1 MERYLEL
8 FQKANDYFKTADHL
22 AYVTYEL
29 VQEPKLLLTILD
41 NLNLAL
47 KHKTDSLL
55 EYERLY
61 KRISPIPQNQELKL
75 NLAEKCLRRYNLSN
89 EMIHLIREV
98 NSILEQH
105 KKSPIAF
112 GKGEKF
118 VICSENYRTKTINIQ
133 EVKEYIV
140 SAREYLSKLDKVLLK
155 NE

>member
-75 NLAEKCLRRYNLSN
+75 LNLKFLVIIIHFILQSRSLNLQ
-89 EMIHLIREV
+89 EMELFQ
-98 NSILEQH
+98 LL
-105 KKSPIAF
+105 
-112 GKGEKF
+112 
-118 VICSENYRTKTINIQ
+118 
-133 EVKEYIV
+133 V
-140 SAREYLSKLDKVLLK
+140 S
-155 NE
+155 